1 MIVEEQKDKSDK
13 LLLNI
18 LPKDT
23 AEELKNKGSVR
34 AQYYPDAT
42 VLFTDF
48 KGFSSISEKL
58 APEELVK
65 ELDNCFSAFDQIVE
79 KYNVEKIKTIGDAY
93 MAVGGIPINP
103 VTHQEDV
110 LKAAFEIK
118 DYMLRVALEKQK
130 TGQTFFEIR
139 IGIHTGPLV
148 AGVVGTKKF
157 QYDVWGD
164 TVNVASRMESNSEPG
179 KVNISE
185 SVYQVIKSE
194 KKYTFSPRGEIDV
207 KGKGHMKMYFV
218 DIN

>member
-42 VLFTDF
+42 VLFTDV